1 MQAIKVIG
9 GFIGIL
15 IAFNLFAVLFS
26 LIWMIPFAAPIIA
39 IAMLAAGIKILIVL
53 GRDIC
58 QGN

>member
-15 IAFNLFAVLFS
+15 IAFNLFALLFQ

-39 IAMLAAGIKILIVL
+39 IAMLAGGVKLLIVL

-58 QGN
+58 Q